1 MDKTLNNTNKY
12 IYVHAKE
19 HCVST
24 LGPGERFVLWT
35 AGCGR
40 KCPGCT
46 TPESW
51 DMYAGRKIS
60 VDELRME
67 IAASG
72 RNGLTIS
79 GGEPFLQAEALAELV
94 QGVRRFRDVGVIV
107 YTGYSYEELTEMPGA
122 AGLLAET
129 DLLIDGPY
137 VRELDDG
144 RSLRGSSNQRVLPLT
159 DRYASVLG
167 LYGAEGRRREVFNY
181 PSGVFEVGIPNDKR
195 VIKM

>member
-1 MDKTLNNTNKY
+1 
-12 IYVHAKE
+12 
-19 HCVST
+19 
-24 LGPGERFVLWT
+24 
-35 AGCGR
+35 
-40 KCPGCT
+40 
-46 TPESW
+46 
-51 DMYAGRKIS
+51 
-60 VDELRME
+60 
-67 IAASG
+67 
-72 RNGLTIS
+72 
-79 GGEPFLQAEALAELV
+79 
-94 QGVRRFRDVGVIV
+94 
-107 YTGYSYEELTEMPGA
+107 MPGA